1 MRTWVYSIAYIPC
14 LSVSCRY
21 NNQFSEKIVN
31 TYNVDA
37 NKYALAS
44 LSGYEQNIIIL
55 RTINAL
61 SCSVG
66 LCLPLIKTVAY

>member
-1 MRTWVYSIAYIPC
+1 MHMKLVLRNYTDVFTKMRMWVYSIAYISC

-44 LSGYEQNIIIL
+44 LYGYEQ
-55 RTINAL
+55 
-61 SCSVG
+61 
-66 LCLPLIKTVAY
+66 